1 MKAQIQGTTD
11 CVMCG
16 LEQLFRARSS
26 EIRAELRIMNP
37 ITDPNYDRLFQV
49 LINVDTDLRML
60 KERADA

>member
-1 MKAQIQGTTD
+1 
-11 CVMCG
+11 VMCG

>member
-1 MKAQIQGTTD
+1 MKAQIPGTAD

-37 ITDPNYDRLFQV
+37 ITDPNYDRLYQV
-49 LINVDTDLRML
+49 LVDVDTDLRML
-60 KERADA
+60 KQPADA